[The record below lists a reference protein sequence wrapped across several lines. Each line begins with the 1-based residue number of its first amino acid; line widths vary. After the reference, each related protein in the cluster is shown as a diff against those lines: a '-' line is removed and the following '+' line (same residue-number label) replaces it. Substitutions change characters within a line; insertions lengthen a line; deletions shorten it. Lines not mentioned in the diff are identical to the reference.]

1 MISLKNI
8 LLAGIGTAAYTYEKA
23 VDIVDDMVKKGEITI
38 KQGKEL
44 TDELKKRSVEGFDN
58 ANSNLKQTIMNI
70 ENMTQNELE
79 EIKKKINELEL
90 K

>member
-58 ANSNLKQTIMNI
+58 TNSNLKQTIMNI